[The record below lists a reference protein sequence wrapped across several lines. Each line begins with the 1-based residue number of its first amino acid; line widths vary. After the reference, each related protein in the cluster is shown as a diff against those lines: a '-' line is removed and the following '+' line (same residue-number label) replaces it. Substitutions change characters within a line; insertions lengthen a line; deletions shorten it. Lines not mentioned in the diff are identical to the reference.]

1 MKSNLNSN
9 NTHRLQIRSIAN
21 YHLYFQ
27 LVNEP
32 TDAVRSRHC
41 KDGPVALESNLQKHD
56 GVSDL
61 KYGVDENI
69 RDTDDRVQYN
79 INNDKGSEESV
90 GLPTELKNWPSPLKR
105 SVSERISDTANYLEQ
120 TKRFK
125 VSRRNSFQDTDSNK
139 ESSDMK
145 ANSVNVEGGHGERAE
160 NNVYQRQ
167 SGSDRTE
174 VVENTNDLN
183 SVKGEELKSTETR
196 IQPPIYSPHWIPS
209 HMFHQIA
216 HYPLTS
222 YTDPRWLQLCS
233 SSRKNT
239 ELPSMESVFR
249 QPFDT
254 NLLRRVYA
262 SSNLATCTTT
272 HSAQNSTQTSNDASV
287 TGPQPGYAQ
296 TVIHHVAQEDPNSE
310 KQGNPKVSQ
319 NSSSYL

>member
-1 MKSNLNSN
+1 MKSYLNFY
-9 NTHRLQIRSIAN
+9 NTYRLQIRSIAN

-32 TDAVRSRHC
+32 TDVDRSRHF
-41 KDGPVALESNLQKHD
+41 KDGPVALESNLQKQD
-56 GVSDL
+56 GNNDL
-61 KYGVDENI
+61 NYGVGENI
-69 RDTDDRVQYN
+69 RDIGDRVQDK
-79 INNDKGSEESV
+79 ISNDKGLEKTV
-90 GLPTELKNWPSPLKR
+90 GLQTELKNWPSPLKR
-105 SVSERISDTANYLEQ
+105 SVPEQISPTANYLEQ

-125 VSRRNSFQDTDSNK
+125 VSRSNSFQETDSSK

-145 ANSVNVEGGHGERAE
+145 ANSMNVEGGHGERDE

-183 SVKGEELKSTETR
+183 SVKGEELKPTETR
-196 IQPPIYSPHWIPS
+196 IQPPIYPPHWIPS

-233 SSRKNT
+233 SSRKNS

-272 HSAQNSTQTSNDASV
+272 RSAQNSTQTSNDASV
-287 TGPQPGYAQ
+287 TGPQLGYAQ

-310 KQGNPKVSQ
+310 KQGNPQVSQ